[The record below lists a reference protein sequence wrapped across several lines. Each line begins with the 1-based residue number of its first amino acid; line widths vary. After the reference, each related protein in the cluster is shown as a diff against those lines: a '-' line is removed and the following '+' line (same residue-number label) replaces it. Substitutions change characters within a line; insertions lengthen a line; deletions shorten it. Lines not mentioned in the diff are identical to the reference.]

1 MAWESFN
8 RKGVGRIINGG
19 ADVTSHPLQSSF
31 ELELDAFEEQVEAER
46 VEMMKEAALILFR
59 KLCDKN
65 PVDTGRFRGCWVAAS
80 EAANR
85 DIPTFTVDDGGK
97 ESEARVLAA
106 LRDLKPGQKFIIS
119 NNLPYALM
127 LEYGW
132 SAQAPNGF
140 ADISVQETE
149 AELKTKFRGE

>member
-1 MAWESFN
+1 MVWKSFD

-19 ADVTSHPLQSSF
+19 AEATSHPLQSSF
-31 ELELDAFEEQVEAER
+31 ELELDMFEEQIEAER
-46 VEMMKEAALILFR
+46 VGMMKEAALILFR
-59 KLCDKN
+59 KLIDKS
-65 PVDTGRFRGCWVAAS
+65 PVDTGRFRCSWVAAA

-85 DIPTFTVDDGGK
+85 DIPTFKVDDGGK
-97 ESEARVLAA
+97 EAEARVLAA
-106 LRDLKPGQKFIIS
+106 LSDLKPGQKFIIS

-132 SAQAPNGF
+132 SGQAPNGF

-149 AELKTKFRGE
+149 AEIKSKYRRE